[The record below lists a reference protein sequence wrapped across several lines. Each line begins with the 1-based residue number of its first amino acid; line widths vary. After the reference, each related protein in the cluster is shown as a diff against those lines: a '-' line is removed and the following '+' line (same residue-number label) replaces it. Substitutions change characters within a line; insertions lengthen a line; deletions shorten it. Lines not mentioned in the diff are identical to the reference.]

1 MFQLFL
7 LVYSIKYRILKKVQG
22 WLSLDSHYITWS
34 YLLQR
39 NYENIQNL
47 INIIISDLILFA
59 KK

>member
-7 LVYSIKYRILKKVQG
+7 LVYSIKYSILKKVQG